1 MTSSTTYIIKID
13 FDVLKVLL
21 FNFTHS
27 LLTLNHRLFYP
38 SQSITFS
45 LENLQLLDEKQYV
58 TIWSVRMKRS
68 KLYAITQNVSFQ
80 LCIVSALSALLYY
93 SAFILRF
100 VQFNSEG
107 NIVDSRESKHW
118 NGSRLV
124 SKLIE
129 IVCWFLSNSIFDKY
143 AILHVQFVAFSTDVQ
158 EAYNRNSVKLSFKLY

>member
-27 LLTLNHRLFYP
+27 LLTLNRLFYP

-93 SAFILRF
+93 SAFIPRF
-100 VQFNSEG
+100 IQFNSEG

-129 IVCWFLSNSIFDKY
+129 IVCCSNSIFDTY
-143 AILHVQFVAFSTDVQ
+143 AILHVQFVAFSTDVK